1 MSFETFDDLLD
12 LAEHGPDTF
21 VGRSAVYPWDR
32 VYGGQVVAQGLWAAT
47 RTVER
52 GHAVHSVHAYFIRG
66 GDQAEP
72 IRFEV
77 DRIRNGRSFVTRR
90 VVARQSFG
98 AILNLS
104 ASFHVVEEAPD
115 TTAVPFPDDVPPP
128 EDLVAAD
135 WGPLME
141 RRPVPGEGPRVRSWL
156 RVVGPLS
163 DDPGIHAVA
172 HAYASDDLATEA
184 VMVTHPRGRPDWS
197 SPDAGN
203 VYMGASLDHTVW
215 FHRHAPADEW
225 LLHDLRGVGVYGARG
240 LALGEVWTR
249 DGVHVATIAQEVL
262 LRERRSPAPA
272 DPGRGGPPGGG
283 GV

>member
-1 MSFETFDDLLD
+1 MLD
-12 LAEHGPDTF
+12 LAEHGPDTY

-32 VYGGQVVAQGLWAAT
+32 VYGGQVVAQGLWAAI
-47 RTVER
+47 RTVEPSHR
-52 GHAVHSVHAYFIRG
+52 VHSVHAYFIRG
-66 GDQAEP
+66 GDQSEP

-104 ASFHVVEEAPD
+104 ASFHRREEAPD
-115 TTAVPFPDDVPPP
+115 TTALPFPADVPPP
-128 EDLVAAD
+128 EELEPAD

-141 RRPVPGEGPRVRSWL
+141 RRPVPGDGPRVRSWL
-156 RVVGPLS
+156 RVVGPLGE
-163 DDPGIHAVA
+163 DPGVHAVA

-184 VMVTHPRGRPDWS
+184 VMVTHPRGRPDWGS
-197 SPDAGN
+197 GDAEWP
-203 VYMGASLDHTVW
+203 YMGASLDHTVW
-215 FHRHAPADEW
+215 FHRDAPADDW

-262 LRERRSPAPA
+262 LRERRRPDGDGTTTGSAP
-272 DPGRGGPPGGG
+272 
-283 GV
+283 